1 MKSIILFALSIFIFT
16 NSWAQKTLG
25 VEIQLNMN
33 YNNMD
38 KLKTDNNQCVSY
50 ANKNPGAGL
59 LARLDLS
66 ENFGLKVG
74 LNNSSTSFQTTLSTI
89 SGPKSVKWGTSN
101 PNVPLGFYIKKPN
114 VIGRVYG
121 ILDFQLMLI
130 TKKNITYNNENDKE
144 ADIYYESHQ
153 KRDWGCRIDFAPGIG
168 YTFSKRS
175 RIEFSLIFNT
185 RFYGQTDITNNFE
198 IINTQGKYE
207 IVTDK
212 LSKKDEPAEF
222 NFDNYFAI
230 KYVFMFKKRDKPAT
244 VPVSSQQNLE
254 TNTNK

>member
-1 MKSIILFALSIFIFT
+1 MKSILIFALSILIIS
-16 NSWAQKTLG
+16 NSWAQKTVG
-25 VEIQLNMN
+25 VEIQLNL
-33 YNNMD
+33 YPNNMD
-38 KLKTDNNQCVSY
+38 KIKTDNDQCVNY
-50 ANKNPGAGL
+50 AIKNPGSGL
-59 LARLDLS
+59 FARLDLS

-74 LNNSSTSFQTTLSTI
+74 LNGSSTSFQTTLSTF
-89 SGPKSVKWGTSN
+89 SGPKSVEWGTSS
-101 PNVPLGFYIKKPN
+101 PNIPIGFYLKKPN

-130 TKKNITYNNENDKE
+130 TKKDKTYNNENDKE
-144 ADIYYESHQ
+144 AEIYYESHQ

-175 RIEFSLIFNT
+175 RIEFSFIMKS
-185 RFYGQTDITNNFE
+185 RYYGQTEVTNNFE

-212 LSKKDEPAEF
+212 VSKQDGQQSKIGLDF
-222 NFDNYFAI
+222 CFAI

-244 VPVSSQQNLE
+244 PPVSPLQN
-254 TNTNK
+254 